1 MSTWSWNDGAQNDIF
16 MSAAA
21 AATYKPTTTSSS
33 AAPAATVYPLATDLA
48 LNAVASASSVASGS
62 PASAAID
69 GTAGGYYNS
78 NGQDT
83 GNDAAEWSS
92 NGEGAGAWL
101 LLSWTAAQS
110 IGQVVVYDR

>member
-33 AAPAATVYPLATDLA
+33 AAPAATAYPLASDLA
-48 LNAVASASSVASGS
+48 LKAVATASSYSGGQP
-62 PASAAID
+62 PANAND
-69 GTAGGYYNS
+69 GDIGGYYNT
-78 NGQDT
+78 NGQST
-83 GNDAAEWSS
+83 GNEDAEWSS